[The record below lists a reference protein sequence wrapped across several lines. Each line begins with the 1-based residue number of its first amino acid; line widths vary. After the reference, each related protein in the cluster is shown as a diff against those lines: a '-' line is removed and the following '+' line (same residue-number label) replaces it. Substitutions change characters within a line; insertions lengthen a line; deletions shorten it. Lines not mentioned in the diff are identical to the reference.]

1 MTPSQQAELLSN
13 LVLPEEQPPA
23 ETPVLPPPTAWVP
36 KLNPIQR
43 EVYDDPAIFLMAYGE
58 RGSGKTVG
66 GLHKLVKHCYNNFN
80 ALAVII
86 VGVKRQALE
95 GGAWYKLVFDILPQW
110 KEGMGLE
117 YTEPKTNTAKDDYL
131 YISNRYGGWSRVLL
145 LSMPVES
152 YVRDRS
158 KGLEPSFV
166 LEDEAQTLE
175 SDVYFSAIVQQLG
188 RRANIQDPQQFI
200 ACCNPEGPSNWVYKR
215 FFLKSKDEDGKPLPD
230 YSVHHVPISD
240 NESNLPAGYY
250 DRIKEALKDDDVEYR
265 RLVLGE
271 WVDRPTGAS
280 IFGTYYS
287 EARHLRGD
295 ELTGERILPNPKYPI
310 TVGYDLGTA
319 NSAVIFTQNLQ
330 TKDRDIWVVFD
341 ELVFTDAYIP
351 YTELVPAIMR
361 RQKFWNETMKTKF
374 QYEHISDSS
383 AFNQFRAT
391 NGTYDS
397 WEVERISRDTLEQ
410 FPELDPIVLTECP
423 KPPNSIQARVK
434 VVIRALQTDRF
445 FVSTSCKRTREML
458 LHLESE
464 KLNESKYSPD
474 LPFKPKR
481 SKHIHGFD
489 AMSYPMFY
497 YELDTSRSFLRLDR
511 KASELL
517 PVGVN

>member
-1 MTPSQQAELLSN
+1 MSPSEQAELLKG
-13 LVLPEEQPPA
+13 LLPPEDPPEQPVY
-23 ETPVLPPPTAWVP
+23 PVDPNWVP
-36 KLNPIQR
+36 SLNPLQYKIYEDQT
-43 EVYDDPAIFLMAYGE
+43 PNILSYGE
-58 RGSGKTVG
+58 RASGKTWVG
-66 GLHKLVKHCYNNFN
+66 IHKLVKHCYNNFN
-80 ALAVII
+80 ALAII
-86 VGVKRQALE
+86 VVGVKRQALE
-95 GGAWYKLVFDILPQW
+95 GGAWHKLVFDILPEW
-110 KEGMGLE
+110 KNGMGLN
-117 YTEPKTNTAKDDYL
+117 YTDPKSNTAKDDYL
-131 YISNRYGGWSRVLL
+131 FIQNKYGSWSRVLL

-152 YVRDRS
+152 YVKDRS
-158 KGLEPSFV
+158 KGLEPSFILV
-166 LEDEAQTLE
+166 DEAQTLE
-175 SDVYFSAIVQQLG
+175 SDIYYTALVQQL
-188 RRANIQDPQQFI
+188 RRRPNITDVQQYV
-200 ACCNPEGPSNWVYKR
+200 ACCNPEGPSNWVYQR
-215 FFLKSKDEDGKPLPD
+215 FFIKSKDEDGKQNPN
-230 YSVHHVPISD
+230 YAVHHLPFSD
-240 NESNLPAGYY
+240 NEAHLSPTYY
-250 DRIKEALKDDDVEYR
+250 ASIKDALKDDDVEYR

-295 ELTGERILPNPKYPI
+295 ELLGDRILPNPKYPI

-330 TKDRDIWVVFD
+330 TKDKDVWVVFD
-341 ELVFTDAYIP
+341 ELVFTDAYVP

-361 RQKFWNETMKTKF
+361 RQQFWNETMKTKF

-391 NGTYDS
+391 SGTYDS
-397 WEVERISRDTLEQ
+397 WEVERISREVLQQ
-410 FPELDPIVLTECP
+410 FPELEPIVLTECP

-511 KASELL
+511 KSQELL